1 MGTAKVGDRE
11 GAGPL
16 PETVLAADI
25 VEVAAGPGPAI
36 RSAKRAIAR
45 PVPRWEADGRDRV
58 RTAARALAGP
68 LADLAARGADV
79 DDTRRLVTGF
89 LHDGL
94 GYGRPDLIADYQVKG
109 EFDGYGVRIA
119 NRLVAFIEIKRAAA
133 GLGPQHLRR
142 AEMHA
147 AGEGAEWVFLTN
159 GQVWQ
164 AWHLTPGPPA
174 VLDLLLETDL
184 LGGDGPAPADALFHL
199 SKEAFRHHVLDGL
212 WRVRAATS
220 ITSLGTVITSD
231 PVIGQIRKEL
241 RRRTGHDVDPAELSD
256 LIRSS
261 VLRPPDTRRR
271 PRRPTTVVCGI
282 PVGRM
287 GDLAG

>member
-1 MGTAKVGDRE
+1 ME
-11 GAGPL
+11 GAGAL
-16 PETVLAADI
+16 PETVLAADV
-25 VEVAAGPGPAI
+25 VEVAARPGPAI
-36 RSAKRAIAR
+36 LSARRTMAR
-45 PVPRWEADGRDRV
+45 PMPRWEADARDRV
-58 RTAARALAGP
+58 RAAVQDFAGP
-68 LADLAARGADV
+68 VTGLAARDADE

-89 LHDGL
+89 LRDGL
-94 GYGRPDLIADYQVKG
+94 GYGQADLTADYQVKG
-109 EFDGYGVRIA
+109 EFAGYGVRIA
-119 NRLVAFIEIKRAAA
+119 HRLVAFIEVKRAAA

-147 AGEGAEWVFLTN
+147 ASEGVEWVILTN

-164 AWHLTPGPPA
+164 AWHLTAGPPA
-174 VLDLLLETDL
+174 VLDLVLDADL
-184 LGGDGPAPADALFHL
+184 LGEGGPAQADALFQL
-199 SKEAFRHHVLDGL
+199 SKEAFRHHVIDGL

-220 ITSLGTVITSD
+220 ATSLATVITSD

-241 RRRTGHDVDPAELSD
+241 RRRTGHDVDPAELGD

-261 VLRPPDTRRR
+261 VLRPPDTRPR

-287 GDLAG
+287 EDLAG

>member
-1 MGTAKVGDRE
+1 ME
-11 GAGPL
+11 GAGTP

-36 RSAKRAIAR
+36 RTAKRATPR
-45 PVPRWEADGRDRV
+45 PVPRWEAEGRDRV
-58 RTAARALAGP
+58 LAAVRASAGP
-68 LADLAARGADV
+68 LAGLAARDADE
-79 DDTRRLVTGF
+79 DDTRLLVTGI
-89 LHDGL
+89 LRDGL
-94 GYGRPDLIADYQVKG
+94 GYSQHDLTADYQITG
-109 EFDGYGVRIA
+109 EFAGYGVRIA
-119 NRLVAFIEIKRAAA
+119 GRLAAFIEVKRAAA
-133 GLGPQHLRR
+133 GLSPQHLRR
-142 AEMHA
+142 TEMHA
-147 AGEGAEWVFLTN
+147 ASEGAEWVILTN

-174 VLDLLLETDL
+174 VLDMVLEADL
-184 LGGDGPAPADALFHL
+184 LAGDGPAADALFHL
-199 SKEAFRHHVLDGL
+199 SKEAFKHHVIDGL

-220 ITSLGTVITSD
+220 ATSLGTVITSD

-261 VLRPPDTRRR
+261 VLRPPDT
-271 PRRPTTVVCGI
+271 PRRSRRATTVVCGI

-287 GDLAG
+287 EDLAG